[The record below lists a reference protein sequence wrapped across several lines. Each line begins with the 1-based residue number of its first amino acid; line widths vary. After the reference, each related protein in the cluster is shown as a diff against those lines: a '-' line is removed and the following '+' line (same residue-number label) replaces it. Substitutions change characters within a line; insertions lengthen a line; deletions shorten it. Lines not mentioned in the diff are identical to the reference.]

1 MKQEP
6 AERIERSASADLWRN
21 TLAQIPSVF
30 GRLVYLATL
39 RDAVTGKY
47 EHHGLALLFGPAETA
62 KALRKSHS
70 QTFEEWI
77 RFNLEQQKADLDLY
91 LSAVLDQKRA
101 IVENW
106 LAGKTFRNYIPHTVR
121 SVEKRLYTAEMEARI
136 MLLKNDL
143 GVSVPDPDA

>member
-1 MKQEP
+1 M
-6 AERIERSASADLWRN
+6 ERSASADLWRN
-21 TLAQIPSVF
+21 TLTQIPSVF
-30 GRLVYLATL
+30 GRLVYLSSL

-47 EHHGLALLFGPAETA
+47 EHHGLVLLFGPVEAA
-62 KALRKSHS
+62 KALRKSHN
-70 QTFEEWI
+70 QTFEEWLS
-77 RFNLEQQKADLDLY
+77 FNLEQQKADLDLY

-121 SVEKRLYTAEMEARI
+121 SVEKRLYTAEMEALI
-136 MLLKNDL
+136 TLLKNDL